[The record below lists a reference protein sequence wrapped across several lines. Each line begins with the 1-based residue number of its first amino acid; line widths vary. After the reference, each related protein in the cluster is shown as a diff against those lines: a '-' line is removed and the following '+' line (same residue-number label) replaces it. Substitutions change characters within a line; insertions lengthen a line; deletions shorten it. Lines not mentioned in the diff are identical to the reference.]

1 VENDSVSALGSPL
14 RSIGQEIDP
23 IRSHFAESGALG
35 MLVIDAMSLEEI
47 ERSYGVAAHR
57 QVTGRVAAQTRE
69 VLSDRLESGDLVV
82 LGELGRDE
90 VIVLLFR
97 ERRNDGFYRSELPKL
112 ARTVGES
119 LSSVGNRFGY
129 PFTRQPLRFSVG
141 EALALYDPTLRPE
154 VLIRRARDQALRNAD
169 LNARIEERSRREEFI
184 SLILAEQVS
193 MVFEPIVKLTN
204 GEILGYEALVRGVG
218 HPSLASPKELF
229 DTAAEMDLLFELDC
243 LCRRQALRQAKRLPN
258 GSKLFLNLLPSAIY
272 DPAFEGDAL
281 RSTLQDHQ
289 LRPCDV
295 VFEIS
300 ERESIGNFAIFRELC
315 DRYSGLGFKIAMDDV
330 GAGYGSLEAVT
341 ELAPDYVKV
350 DIALIRAIDSDPTRR
365 EVLVALNGIARR
377 IGAQVIAEGI
387 ETPEQL
393 ETLKELAVPYGQ
405 GYFLGRATRFDPGE
419 APGD

>member
-1 VENDSVSALGSPL
+1 MENDSVSALGSPL

-387 ETPEQL
+387 ETPEQF

>member
-1 VENDSVSALGSPL
+1 MENDSVSALGSPL

>member
-1 VENDSVSALGSPL
+1 
-14 RSIGQEIDP
+14 
-23 IRSHFAESGALG
+23 

-97 ERRNDGFYRSELPKL
+97 ERRNDGFYRSELPEL

-141 EALALYDPTLRPE
+141 AALALYDPTLRPE

-243 LCRRQALRQAKRLPN
+243 LCRRQALHQAKRLPS

-272 DPAFEGDAL
+272 DPAFEGNAL

-289 LRPCDV
+289 LRPSDV

-315 DRYSGLGFKIAMDDV
+315 DRYSELGFKIAMDDV

-341 ELAPDYVKV
+341 ELSPDYVKV

-387 ETPEQL
+387 ETPEQF
-393 ETLKELAVPYGQ
+393 ETLKGLAVPYGQ